1 MSELRVEQEH
11 RVAPV
16 ELLFDLVFVFAFTQ
30 VTTLFLDDP
39 TWHGLG
45 RGLLVLAVLW
55 WTWATY
61 AWLTNTVDADQDLV
75 IAVVLVALAA
85 MFVAALA
92 VPEAFGRHRTIFGA
106 ALAIVLAMDVAL
118 FAVVAKGDSDLLAAV
133 GRFARSSMVG
143 AALILGAAFVPA
155 GLRPVLWLLALAAG
169 MFGPLVGGMSGWR
182 VHPAHFAE
190 RHSLI
195 VIIALGESLVALGF
209 GARAAGLGAGVI
221 VAAVLGVAIAASFWL
236 AYFDFFSGGALQ
248 LLSNRSGVQRTA
260 VARDVYSYLHL
271 PMIAGIVL
279 LAFGLRTTLAHVNAE
294 LDWIPAVALCGGSAL
309 YLFAYVAIRLRIAG
323 SLSRGRSVATVAFV
337 LLLPAA
343 VAVSALVALALVA
356 AVWLTLHAYE
366 LIGWREQ
373 RAQRRAR

>member
-1 MSELRVEQEH
+1 M
-11 RVAPV
+11 
-16 ELLFDLVFVFAFTQ
+16 
-30 VTTLFLDDP
+30 
-39 TWHGLG
+39 
-45 RGLLVLAVLW
+45 
-55 WTWATY
+55 
-61 AWLTNTVDADQDLV
+61 
-75 IAVVLVALAA
+75 
-85 MFVAALA
+85 
-92 VPEAFGRHRTIFGA
+92 
-106 ALAIVLAMDVAL
+106 
-118 FAVVAKGDSDLLAAV
+118 
-133 GRFARSSMVG
+133 
-143 AALILGAAFVPA
+143 
-155 GLRPVLWLLALAAG
+155 
-169 MFGPLVGGMSGWR
+169 
-182 VHPAHFAE
+182 
-190 RHSLI
+190 
-195 VIIALGESLVALGF
+195 IIALGESLVALGF

-323 SLSRGRSVATVAFV
+323 SLSRGRSVAAVAFV

-373 RAQRRAR
+373 RAKRRAR

>member
-169 MFGPLVGGMSGWR
+169 MFGPLVG
-182 VHPAHFAE
+182 
-190 RHSLI
+190 
-195 VIIALGESLVALGF
+195 ESLVALGF

-279 LAFGLRTTLAHVNAE
+279 LAFGLRTTLAHVDAE